1 MFTPPTLS
9 SETIAHIGPF
19 ALRNTI
25 LTSWIVIAFIALGVF
40 IYYRKSKKLVPGGWQ
55 NLVEMIIEGILN
67 FFETITADRGLA
79 KKFLPICGTIF
90 LYVFISNIFG
100 LFPGFG
106 TIGIYETHEG
116 REVLVP
122 FFRSANADVNMTLG
136 IALISVV
143 MSQVYGLRALKL
155 GYLKKFFVNPI
166 TNFVGFFVGI
176 LELVSEFAKIISFT
190 FRLFGNIFAGEV
202 LMMVMLFLVPFIA
215 PMPFYGLEMFVAFVQ
230 ALVFSLLTLVFFTMA
245 VTAHGGHEDEHRG
258 AENAF
263 AGATADGSGIVG
275 GETGTVCHK

>member
-19 ALRNTI
+19 ELRNTI
-25 LTSWIVIAFIALGVF
+25 LTSWIVIAFIAIGVL
-40 IYYRKSKKLVPGGWQ
+40 IYYRKSKKLMPDGWQ
-55 NLVEMIIEGILN
+55 NFVEMVIEGILN

-90 LYVFISNIFG
+90 LYVFISNLFG
-100 LFPGFG
+100 LLPGFG

-122 FFRSANADVNMTLG
+122 FFRSVNADVNMTLG

-143 MSQVYGLRALKL
+143 MSQVYGLGALKL
-155 GYLKKFFVNPI
+155 NYLKKFFVNPLKD
-166 TNFVGFFVGI
+166 FVGCFVGI
-176 LELVSEFAKIISFT
+176 LELVSEFAKIISFS

-245 VTAHGGHEDEHRG
+245 VTAHGGHNEHEETNGVRSLRDE
-258 AENAF
+258 
-263 AGATADGSGIVG
+263 TP
-275 GETGTVCHK
+275 